1 MLVTICTHSIPALAK
16 LLPLL
21 DTLNRSGSDALTK
34 DRLEL
39 AWPGKPH
46 GEPSCAHTVSL
57 FSHLTSPP
65 TVETPNVKD
74 DVCVSKEQLDAH
86 NAEGGMWVILT
97 NQLVVDLQMMT
108 TEVGLNMLLTICSSS
123 HMT

>member
-1 MLVTICTHSIPALAK
+1 M
-16 LLPLL
+16 
-21 DTLNRSGSDALTK
+21 
-34 DRLEL
+34 
-39 AWPGKPH
+39 
-46 GEPSCAHTVSL
+46 
-57 FSHLTSPP
+57 
-65 TVETPNVKD
+65 KD